1 MKTILAELDRMATKG
16 HLGKGKFF
24 EPVVKMIL
32 ETAPE
37 FLSQYRKVWLWDDY
51 PDRGGADLGIDLVAE
66 DKQGERVAIQ
76 AKCYAPDGKLT
87 WHDLSTFYGDAMGR
101 AEIKQLMLVT
111 TTDNVSRNAK
121 KQLAGAQ
128 KPCAIWTRS
137 DLLKLGIPPRTRLKD
152 LGRAP
157 RAKRFKPRRHQKTA
171 IRKTLDHLKKNKRG
185 QLLMACGTGKT
196 LVGLW
201 IKEEM
206 SVKRTIVFVPSIALL
221 RQTWLEWS
229 QHCSKRFY
237 SVAVCS
243 DERATSRG
251 TDALVSSPS
260 AVGLPPTTDPD
271 VIAKAL
277 DVRGPI
283 VVFSTYQSSEVVEEA
298 IKKSGRSFDLMIA
311 DEAHNTT
318 SAGLT
323 AFTRPLYD
331 DHIPSKRRI
340 FLTATPRIV
349 SKRTHRRA
357 EEEGYDI
364 HSMDDTE
371 VYGQVAHKLPFSEAI
386 KKNLLTD
393 YEIFVV
399 GVDDSD
405 IADAI
410 QERAFL
416 KIDSSEING
425 EELAAHIAIHRAM
438 KKRGTRR
445 MITFHSRIKQAQTFS
460 KNVPLV
466 KEWLRKNRR
475 LHAPKV
481 WGDAVSGEMPVVQ
494 RERVLARFDAL
505 DDGECGIVS
514 NARCLG
520 EGVDVPT
527 IDGISFVQP
536 KRSPID
542 IVQAVGRA
550 IRKSKKKEGTST
562 IILPVP
568 ILGTADPTDTIK
580 SSAFETVWRVLEAL
594 RAHDD
599 VLAES
604 LDELRTKLGAR
615 RGGKIRLPKLI
626 LDLPRSVNAAFNDA
640 IRLQVLRHST
650 ETFWEGLGYLKAY
663 KTEHG
668 DCRVPAIFRT
678 EDGFTLGTWVV
689 HRRGEYKNERLI
701 SDRIDAL
708 NKLGFIWD
716 LFEDDYQR
724 GLDYLKAY
732 KAEHGDCRVP
742 DGFTTED
749 GFTLGRWVANRRSD
763 YQIERLTPDRI
774 DALNKLGFIW
784 DPIEEVF
791 QEGLRHLKAYKAEH
805 GDCRVPYGFTTED
818 GFRLGR
824 WVSHKRTDYK
834 VGRVTQDRIDALNAV
849 GFIWDAQTDL
859 LSDKQ
864 APNEDEDGESAQE
877 PVEHDSEEAEA
888 ALPTDEGGARV
899 PVSFEMVP
907 AAGVAVP
914 APPDGEQLGRA
925 KDLVRD
931 GRIEEAIALYRDIL
945 VQNPA
950 NLKARN
956 NLGVLYDELGRLE
969 LALEQFEAAGLIEP
983 ENVEILNNY
992 GSVLGA
998 MGRYEEAEELL
1009 RRAQRLAPEDVS
1021 VRASMGILH
1030 FRRAMYAMAE
1040 ADLGWVC
1047 EQDDAHGSALYY
1059 RGEALNRLGRFDE
1072 ALQALERATV
1082 LQPQNAKAFYT
1093 LGHLYDR
1100 KHMGEEAALMYRRA
1114 RELSRG

>member
-16 HLGKGKFF
+16 QLGKGKFF
-24 EPVVKMIL
+24 EPVVKTIL

-37 FLSQYRKVWLWDDY
+37 FRSQYRKVWLWDDY

-66 DKQGERVAIQ
+66 DKQGERIAIR

-111 TTDNVSRNAK
+111 TTDNVSRNAR
-121 KQLAGAQ
+121 KQLTGAQ

-331 DHIPSKRRI
+331 EHIPSKRRI

-349 SKRTHRRA
+349 SKQSRKRG

-364 HSMDDTE
+364 HSMDDTA
-371 VYGQVAHKLPFSEAI
+371 VYGEVAHKLPFSEAI

-399 GVDDSD
+399 GVDDAD

-410 QERAFL
+410 RERAFL

-445 MITFHSRIKQAQTFS
+445 MITFHSRIKQAKTFS

-475 LHAPKV
+475 LHASKV
-481 WGDAVSGEMPVVQ
+481 WGDTVSGEMPVVQ

-615 RGGKIRLPKLI
+615 RGGRIRLPKLT
-626 LDLPRSVNAAFNDA
+626 LDLPRSVNAAFSDA

-689 HRRGEYKNERLI
+689 QRRGEYKNERLI
-701 SDRIDAL
+701 PNRID
-708 NKLGFIWD
+708 
-716 LFEDDYQR
+716 
-724 GLDYLKAY
+724 
-732 KAEHGDCRVP
+732 V
-742 DGFTTED
+742 
-749 GFTLGRWVANRRSD
+749 
-763 YQIERLTPDRI
+763 
-774 DALNKLGFIW
+774 LNKLGFIW

-791 QEGLRHLKAYKAEH
+791 QEGLRHLKAYKGEH

-907 AAGVAVP
+907 AEGVAVP
-914 APPDGEQLGRA
+914 AVPDGEQLGRA

-983 ENVEILNNY
+983 ESVEILNNY

-1021 VRASMGILH
+1021 VRASIGILH